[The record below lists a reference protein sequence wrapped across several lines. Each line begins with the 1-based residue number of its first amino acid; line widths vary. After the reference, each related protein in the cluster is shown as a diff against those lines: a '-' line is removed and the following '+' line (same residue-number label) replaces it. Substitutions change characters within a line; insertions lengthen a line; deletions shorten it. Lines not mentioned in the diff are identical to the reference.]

1 MNIKSI
7 KIENLFEIFHYD
19 ISFHKEDNILLIT
32 GPNGFGKTMILNII
46 FHLFKKP
53 LSFFKKLVFD
63 KITVEL
69 DEDVKIV
76 IVKKVVKDKF
86 EIIYSF
92 FETNHKIGKDIE
104 IDKFEYSTKIEIE
117 LNRYIN
123 RQMPFFHAFGDE
135 WTHYIGNK
143 KLSIDDVLKEH
154 DELFPNDRVAQKFF
168 KLKSNK
174 ANRIFQE
181 LDVHFIKEQRLFVYD
196 TELDDEDGS
205 QENVII
211 EAVQSNADELKDFI
225 LENIQTSFNQTQAL
239 DSTYLDRLIDEK
251 SKISENDYITRL
263 SALNKIQEKL
273 IAFGLYEN
281 RQKIRDYSKDDA
293 KALLVYVNDLEQKLL
308 VFNDLLQK
316 LELFTTILNER
327 RFTFKSINISKTKG
341 FYFKTSTGKELEL
354 NQLSSGEQHE
364 VVLLYELIFNVKS
377 NVLVLIDEPEISL
390 HVTWQK
396 EFLNDLLK
404 IVKIQNIQVIVAT
417 HSPSIINGRWDLVYN
432 LETPRK

>member
-32 GPNGFGKTMILNII
+32 GPNGFGKTMILNTI
-46 FHLFKKP
+46 FCLFKQP

-69 DEDVKIV
+69 DKDIKIV

-92 FETNHKIGKDIE
+92 FEMNRKTGEDIE
-104 IDKFEYSTKIEIE
+104 IYEFEYSTKIEIE
-117 LNRYIN
+117 LIKHIN
-123 RQMPFFHAFGDE
+123 KQIPFLHASGDE
-135 WTHYIGNK
+135 WTNYIDNK
-143 KLSIDDVLKEH
+143 KLSIDDVLTEYQ
-154 DELFPNDRVAQKFF
+154 ESFFNDKTVQKFF
-168 KLKSNK
+168 KSKLNK
-174 ANRIFQE
+174 VSRIFKGI
-181 LDVHFIKEQRLFVYD
+181 DVHFIQEQRLFVYN

-205 QENVII
+205 QESVTI
-211 EAVQSNADELKDFI
+211 EAVQSNANELKDFI
-225 LENIQTSFNQTQAL
+225 LENIQKSFNQTQAL

-251 SKISENDYITRL
+251 SKISEHDYVSRL

-308 VFNDLLQK
+308 VFDDLLQK

-432 LETPRK
+432 LETPKK